1 VLRAGYGWFYQRFT
15 VPNSF
20 GSTSG
25 APYLITPIHE
35 NGVNQAEYTVTD
47 PTGYKESSP
56 GIAVKP
62 PTPASGESAQTTYN
76 IAKNFH
82 AATDM
87 QAAIGI
93 DRQLRKQVTG
103 NLTWLYSRGAHQY
116 LTNNIGAPA
125 FSTAG
130 AGTYPGEPLPAAS
143 ANLMQ
148 LQSVGVYR
156 QNQIIATASAH
167 YPRYSLFGFYT
178 YSNARGDT
186 SGVTWVPSVAQDP
199 GLDYGRTSFDI
210 HHRVMVAGNVAAPLG
225 ISFSPMFV
233 YNSGT
238 PYNITTGSDL
248 TGNNQF
254 NAWPTFADPND
265 CHTSSTRYVST
276 PFGCLDANPI
286 GTAEKIIPYGLGT
299 GPSNVALNLRIGKVF
314 GVGPRMEGAA
324 VGGANGPPPPGP
336 RNGGPGGLG
345 AGGLSG
351 GPGGPPLPM
360 DAGTPRKYS
369 LTLAVI
375 CHNLFNTQNLATP
388 NGVLTS
394 PPSLRFKSQ
403 SLAGGPF
410 SPPEGGN
417 RSVFLEAHF
426 NF

>member
-1 VLRAGYGWFYQRFT
+1 MLRAGYGWFYQRFT

-276 PFGCLDANPI
+276 QGIRGGSAHGRRCCWR
-286 GTAEKIIPYGLGT
+286 GERTSST
-299 GPSNVALNLRIGKVF
+299 RPSEWRSGRSGRGRSERRTRRSSSADGRWHSAQIQSH
-314 GVGPRMEGAA
+314 
-324 VGGANGPPPPGP
+324 
-336 RNGGPGGLG
+336 
-345 AGGLSG
+345 AGGDLPQPVQHAKSGDAERCTDFTTISPVQIAVAGWRTLQPAGRRQSQRLSG
-351 GPGGPPLPM
+351 
-360 DAGTPRKYS
+360 S
-369 LTLAVI
+369 SFQFLTAA
-375 CHNLFNTQNLATP
+375 LFAFVTAS
-388 NGVLTS
+388 VRLTVS
-394 PPSLRFKSQ
+394 PDGRPAADGLVS
-403 SLAGGPF
+403 
-410 SPPEGGN
+410 
-417 RSVFLEAHF
+417 H
-426 NF
+426 